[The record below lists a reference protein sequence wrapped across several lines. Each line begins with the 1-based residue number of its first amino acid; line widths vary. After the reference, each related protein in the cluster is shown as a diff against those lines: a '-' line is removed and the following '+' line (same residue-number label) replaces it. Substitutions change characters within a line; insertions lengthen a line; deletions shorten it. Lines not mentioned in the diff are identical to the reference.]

1 MAPPAPQQTTPTP
14 THEESQYW
22 AGNEQVT
29 QYLEENG
36 INSVEDILQYT
47 ANQEQQAEQ
56 YQEIFT
62 YALHPDP
69 EIRAAFWENYQQALE
84 GQGGGDQRSQP
95 NAPQSP
101 SFPGTPNNGYS
112 RQYPEQQQFASLQQL
127 DQAHRLM
134 QSGLPGITPQQLAE
148 FDRTILNTPG
158 NFWGQQIFN
167 AGDI

>member
-1 MAPPAPQQTTPTP
+1 MP
-14 THEESQYW
+14 THEVAERSRSEESQYW

-47 ANQEQQAEQ
+47 ANQEQTAEQ

-69 EIRAAFWENYQQALE
+69 EIRAAFWENYQQALDS
-84 GQGGGDQRSQP
+84 QGGGERSLV
-95 NAPQSP
+95 APQSP

-112 RQYPEQQQFASLQQL
+112 RQYPDQPQFASLQQL

-148 FDRTILNTPG
+148 FDRAILSTPG
-158 NFWGQQIFN
+158 QFWGQQIFN